1 MFLQLQELVIIFMLI
16 PSVALVILVTQGGVY
31 QSPWCSAIELCLCS
45 HMEPEVN

>member
-31 QSPWCSAIELCLCS
+31 QPAWVFCHRAVLVQS
-45 HMEPEVN
+45 HGARG